1 MWTNKM
7 RRKGNK
13 SSSSSTESSSNNHSS
28 TVSSA
33 SSSHHSRLMRRN
45 QQQFISTDL
54 QLGLGSAYACPP
66 CEGLVQND
74 EYERMAPKLFVKVYM
89 EGISIGRKLD
99 LLALDGYHD
108 LINTLEFMF
117 RTTIIWAEGE
127 EIHPENSHVLTYEDK
142 EGDWMIVGDVP
153 WEAFLSTVKRLKI
166 TRIE

>member
-1 MWTNKM
+1 M

-13 SSSSSTESSSNNHSS
+13 SSSSSTESSSNDNHSS

-33 SSSHHSRLMRRN
+33 SSSQHSRLIRRN
-45 QQQFISTDL
+45 QQISTDL
-54 QLGLGSAYACPP
+54 QLGLGSTHACPSR
-66 CEGLVQND
+66 EGLVQND
-74 EYERMAPKLFVKVYM
+74 EHGKMATKLFVKVYM

-99 LLALDGYHD
+99 LLALGGYHD
-108 LINTLEFMF
+108 LVKTLEFMF
-117 RTTIIWAEGE
+117 HTTIIWAEGE
-127 EIHPENSHVLTYEDK
+127 ELHPENGHVLTYEDK